1 MKSTKNE
8 EEFNFGRERKWNNKE
23 QLFLDGKK
31 NWMNFI
37 YLIFGWKVRINVLFK
52 GLDGNS
58 KMNAILY
65 SFYGYRQEK

>member
-1 MKSTKNE
+1 
-8 EEFNFGRERKWNNKE
+8 
-23 QLFLDGKK
+23 LDGKK

-52 GLDGNS
+52 GLDGNA
-58 KMNAILY
+58 KINAILY